1 MVLVTIN
8 SLVKY
13 RLEYIFYSR
22 MEGDVD
28 TVKLNT
34 SLPPV
39 AEQVSKQTESARS
52 PLPKFRNLVRNE
64 VQRVCLSRRLYSL
77 ILRPLSVIFRVRDGL
92 SGEVKQE
99 YPQQSVIKGRQA
111 VAEATSKQANTTPN
125 VGTNQV
131 QEIAVPTVDASNNG
145 GVQVSLVSSG
155 AEVQSNGN
163 EAGVAASTAGVAKG
177 LGNT

>member
-1 MVLVTIN
+1 M
-8 SLVKY
+8 
-13 RLEYIFYSR
+13 
-22 MEGDVD
+22 D

-39 AEQVSKQTESARS
+39 AEQVSKQTESAQSTSQIQETSQKRS
-52 PLPKFRNLVRNE
+52 TAGLFITPVIQFDSE
-64 VQRVCLSRRLYSL
+64 T
-77 ILRPLSVIFRVRDGL
+77 LSVIFRVRDGL

-111 VAEATSKQANTTPN
+111 VAEATAKQANTTPN

-145 GVQVSLVSSG
+145 GVQVSLVSG
-155 AEVQSNGN
+155 EVEVQSNGN
-163 EAGVAASTAGVAKG
+163 EAGVAASAAGVAKG

>member
-1 MVLVTIN
+1 M
-8 SLVKY
+8 
-13 RLEYIFYSR
+13 
-22 MEGDVD
+22 D

-39 AEQVSKQTESARS
+39 AEQVSKRTESARNTAQIQETGQKRS
-52 PLPKFRNLVRNE
+52 TAGLFITPVIQFDSE
-64 VQRVCLSRRLYSL
+64 T
-77 ILRPLSVIFRVRDGL
+77 LSVIFRVRDGL

-111 VAEATSKQANTTPN
+111 VAEATAKQVNSAPN
-125 VGTNQV
+125 VGTSEV
-131 QEIAVPTVDASNNG
+131 QEIAVPTVDAGKNG

>member
-1 MVLVTIN
+1 M
-8 SLVKY
+8 
-13 RLEYIFYSR
+13 
-22 MEGDVD
+22 D

-39 AEQVSKQTESARS
+39 AEQVSKRTESARS
-52 PLPKFRNLVRNE
+52 TAQIGESSQKRSTAGLFITPVIQFDSE
-64 VQRVCLSRRLYSL
+64 T
-77 ILRPLSVIFRVRDGL
+77 LSVIFRVRDGL

-111 VAEATSKQANTTPN
+111 VAEAAAKQADTSPN
-125 VGTNQV
+125 AGTSEV
-131 QEIAVPTVDASNNG
+131 QDIAVPTADTSNSG
-145 GVQVSLVSSG
+145 GVQVSLVSG
-155 AEVQSNGN
+155 EVEVQSNGN

>member
-1 MVLVTIN
+1 M
-8 SLVKY
+8 
-13 RLEYIFYSR
+13 
-22 MEGDVD
+22 D

-39 AEQVSKQTESARS
+39 AEQASKQTESAQSTSQIQETSQKRS
-52 PLPKFRNLVRNE
+52 TAGLFITPVIQFDSE
-64 VQRVCLSRRLYSL
+64 T
-77 ILRPLSVIFRVRDGL
+77 LSVIFRVRDGL

-111 VAEATSKQANTTPN
+111 VAEAAAKQADTSPN
-125 VGTNQV
+125 AGTSEV
-131 QEIAVPTVDASNNG
+131 QDIAVPTADTSNSG
-145 GVQVSLVSSG
+145 GVQVSLVSG
-155 AEVQSNGN
+155 EVEVQSNGN

>member
-1 MVLVTIN
+1 M
-8 SLVKY
+8 
-13 RLEYIFYSR
+13 
-22 MEGDVD
+22 D

-34 SLPPV
+34 GLPPV

-52 PLPKFRNLVRNE
+52 PAQVQESSQKRSTAGLFITPVIKFDSE
-64 VQRVCLSRRLYSL
+64 T
-77 ILRPLSVIFRVRDGL
+77 LSVIFRVRDGL

-111 VAEATSKQANTTPN
+111 VAEATSKQANATPN

-131 QEIAVPTVDASNNG
+131 QEIAVPTLDASNNG
-145 GVQVSLVSSG
+145 GVQVSLVPSG

-163 EAGVAASTAGVAKG
+163 EAGVASSTAGVAKG

>member
-1 MVLVTIN
+1 M
-8 SLVKY
+8 
-13 RLEYIFYSR
+13 
-22 MEGDVD
+22 D

-34 SLPPV
+34 SLSPV
-39 AEQVSKQTESARS
+39 AEQVSKQTVSAQSTSQIQETSQKRS
-52 PLPKFRNLVRNE
+52 TAGLFITPVIQFDSE
-64 VQRVCLSRRLYSL
+64 T
-77 ILRPLSVIFRVRDGL
+77 LSVIFRVRDGL

-111 VAEATSKQANTTPN
+111 VAEATAKQADTTPN
-125 VGTNQV
+125 VGTSGV
-131 QEIAVPTVDASNNG
+131 QDIAVPTVDASNNG

-163 EAGVAASTAGVAKG
+163 EAGIAASTAGVAKG

>member
-1 MVLVTIN
+1 M
-8 SLVKY
+8 
-13 RLEYIFYSR
+13 
-22 MEGDVD
+22 D

-34 SLPPV
+34 SPLPV
-39 AEQVSKQTESARS
+39 AEQASKQTEAVSNKSKIQQTEQKRS
-52 PLPKFRNLVRNE
+52 TAGLFITPVIQFDSE
-64 VQRVCLSRRLYSL
+64 T
-77 ILRPLSVIFRVRDGL
+77 LSVIFRVRDGL

-111 VAEATSKQANTTPN
+111 VAEATAKQADTTPN
-125 VGTNQV
+125 VGTREIQD
-131 QEIAVPTVDASNNG
+131 IAVPTVDASNNG

>member
-1 MVLVTIN
+1 
-8 SLVKY
+8 
-13 RLEYIFYSR
+13 
-22 MEGDVD
+22 VD
-28 TVKLNT
+28 TVKINT
-34 SLPPV
+34 NLPPV

-52 PLPKFRNLVRNE
+52 TSQIQETSQKRSTAGLFITPVIQFDSE
-64 VQRVCLSRRLYSL
+64 T
-77 ILRPLSVIFRVRDGL
+77 LSVIFRVRDGL

-111 VAEATSKQANTTPN
+111 VAEATAKQADTTPN
-125 VGTNQV
+125 VGTSKV
-131 QEIAVPTVDASNNG
+131 QEVAVPTVDASNNG

>member
-1 MVLVTIN
+1 
-8 SLVKY
+8 
-13 RLEYIFYSR
+13 

-39 AEQVSKQTESARS
+39 AEQVSKQTESAQSTSQIQETSQKRS
-52 PLPKFRNLVRNE
+52 TAGLFITPVIQFDSE
-64 VQRVCLSRRLYSL
+64 T
-77 ILRPLSVIFRVRDGL
+77 LSVIFRVRDGL

-111 VAEATSKQANTTPN
+111 VAEAAAKQADTSPN
-125 VGTNQV
+125 AGTSEV
-131 QEIAVPTVDASNNG
+131 QDIAVPTADTSNSG
-145 GVQVSLVSSG
+145 GVQVSLVSG
-155 AEVQSNGN
+155 EVEVQSNGN

>member
-1 MVLVTIN
+1 
-8 SLVKY
+8 
-13 RLEYIFYSR
+13 

-39 AEQVSKQTESARS
+39 SEQVSKKTESAQSTSQIQETSQKRS
-52 PLPKFRNLVRNE
+52 TAGLFITPVIQFDSE
-64 VQRVCLSRRLYSL
+64 T
-77 ILRPLSVIFRVRDGL
+77 LSVIFRVRDGL

-111 VAEATSKQANTTPN
+111 VAEATAKQADTPPN
-125 VGTNQV
+125 AGTSEV
-131 QEIAVPTVDASNNG
+131 QGIAVPTADTTNSG
-145 GVQVSLVSSG
+145 GVQVSLVSG
-155 AEVQSNGN
+155 GVEVQSNGN

>member
-1 MVLVTIN
+1 M
-8 SLVKY
+8 
-13 RLEYIFYSR
+13 
-22 MEGDVD
+22 D

-39 AEQVSKQTESARS
+39 AEQVSKQTESAQRTSQIQETSQKRS
-52 PLPKFRNLVRNE
+52 TAGLFITPVIQFDSE
-64 VQRVCLSRRLYSL
+64 T
-77 ILRPLSVIFRVRDGL
+77 LSVIFRVRDGL

-111 VAEATSKQANTTPN
+111 VAEAAAKQADTSPN
-125 VGTNQV
+125 AGTSEV
-131 QEIAVPTVDASNNG
+131 QDIAVPTADTSNSG
-145 GVQVSLVSSG
+145 GVQVSLVSG
-155 AEVQSNGN
+155 EVEVQSNGN

>member
-1 MVLVTIN
+1 M
-8 SLVKY
+8 
-13 RLEYIFYSR
+13 
-22 MEGDVD
+22 D

-34 SLPPV
+34 SRPPV
-39 AEQVSKQTESARS
+39 AEQVSRQPESAQSTAQVQETSQKRS
-52 PLPKFRNLVRNE
+52 TAGLFITPVIQFDSE
-64 VQRVCLSRRLYSL
+64 T
-77 ILRPLSVIFRVRDGL
+77 LSVIFRVRDGL

-111 VAEATSKQANTTPN
+111 VAEATAKQADTTPN
-125 VGTNQV
+125 VGTSGV

>member
-1 MVLVTIN
+1 
-8 SLVKY
+8 
-13 RLEYIFYSR
+13 
-22 MEGDVD
+22 VD

-34 SLPPV
+34 SRPPV
-39 AEQVSKQTESARS
+39 AEQVSRQPESAQSTAQVQETSQKRS
-52 PLPKFRNLVRNE
+52 TAGLFITPVIQFDSE
-64 VQRVCLSRRLYSL
+64 T
-77 ILRPLSVIFRVRDGL
+77 LSVIFRVRDGL

-111 VAEATSKQANTTPN
+111 VAEATAKQADTTPN
-125 VGTNQV
+125 VGTREIQD
-131 QEIAVPTVDASNNG
+131 IAVPTVDASNNG

>member
-1 MVLVTIN
+1 
-8 SLVKY
+8 
-13 RLEYIFYSR
+13 

-34 SLPPV
+34 GLPPV

-52 PLPKFRNLVRNE
+52 PAQ
-64 VQRVCLSRRLYSL
+64 VQESSQKRSTAGLFITPVIQFDSET
-77 ILRPLSVIFRVRDGL
+77 LSVIFRVRDGL

-111 VAEATSKQANTTPN
+111 VADATSKQTNTTPN
-125 VGTNQV
+125 AGTSQV
-131 QEIAVPTVDASNNG
+131 EEIAVPTVDASNNG

-163 EAGVAASTAGVAKG
+163 EAGVASSTAGVAKG

>member
-1 MVLVTIN
+1 M
-8 SLVKY
+8 
-13 RLEYIFYSR
+13 
-22 MEGDVD
+22 D

-39 AEQVSKQTESARS
+39 AEQVSKQTESAQSTSQIQETSQKRS
-52 PLPKFRNLVRNE
+52 TAGLFITPVIQFDSE
-64 VQRVCLSRRLYSL
+64 T
-77 ILRPLSVIFRVRDGL
+77 LSVIFRVRDGL

-111 VAEATSKQANTTPN
+111 VAEATSKQADTSPN
-125 VGTNQV
+125 VGTSQV

-177 LGNT
+177 LGNA

>member
-1 MVLVTIN
+1 
-8 SLVKY
+8 
-13 RLEYIFYSR
+13 

-39 AEQVSKQTESARS
+39 AEQVSKQTESAQSTSQIQETSQKRS
-52 PLPKFRNLVRNE
+52 TAGLFITPVIQFDSE
-64 VQRVCLSRRLYSL
+64 T
-77 ILRPLSVIFRVRDGL
+77 LSVIFRVRDGL

-111 VAEATSKQANTTPN
+111 VAEATSKQADTSPN
-125 VGTNQV
+125 VGTSQV

-177 LGNT
+177 LGNA

>member
-1 MVLVTIN
+1 M
-8 SLVKY
+8 
-13 RLEYIFYSR
+13 
-22 MEGDVD
+22 D

-39 AEQVSKQTESARS
+39 AEQVSKKTESAQSTSQIQETSQKRS
-52 PLPKFRNLVRNE
+52 TAGLFITPVIQFDSE
-64 VQRVCLSRRLYSL
+64 T
-77 ILRPLSVIFRVRDGL
+77 LSVIFRVRDGL

-111 VAEATSKQANTTPN
+111 VAEATAKQADTPPN
-125 VGTNQV
+125 AGTSEV
-131 QEIAVPTVDASNNG
+131 QDIAVPTADTTNSG
-145 GVQVSLVSSG
+145 GVQVSLVSG
-155 AEVQSNGN
+155 GVEVQSNGN

>member
-1 MVLVTIN
+1 M
-8 SLVKY
+8 
-13 RLEYIFYSR
+13 
-22 MEGDVD
+22 D

-39 AEQVSKQTESARS
+39 AEQVSKQTESAQSPAQIQETSQKRS
-52 PLPKFRNLVRNE
+52 TAGLFITPVIQFDSE
-64 VQRVCLSRRLYSL
+64 T
-77 ILRPLSVIFRVRDGL
+77 LSVIFRVRDGL

-111 VAEATSKQANTTPN
+111 VAEATSKQADTSPN
-125 VGTNQV
+125 VGTSQV
-131 QEIAVPTVDASNNG
+131 QDIAVPTVDASNNG

>member
-1 MVLVTIN
+1 M
-8 SLVKY
+8 
-13 RLEYIFYSR
+13 
-22 MEGDVD
+22 D

-39 AEQVSKQTESARS
+39 AEQVSKQTESVQSTSQIQETSQKRS
-52 PLPKFRNLVRNE
+52 TAGLFITPVIQFDSE
-64 VQRVCLSRRLYSL
+64 T
-77 ILRPLSVIFRVRDGL
+77 LSVIFRVRDGL

-131 QEIAVPTVDASNNG
+131 QEIAVPTVDASNNCLLYT
-145 GVQVSLVSSG
+145 SPSPRDATLSRMPSS
-155 AEVQSNGN
+155 A
-163 EAGVAASTAGVAKG
+163 
-177 LGNT
+177 

>member
-1 MVLVTIN
+1 
-8 SLVKY
+8 
-13 RLEYIFYSR
+13 

-34 SLPPV
+34 GLPPV

-52 PLPKFRNLVRNE
+52 PAQ
-64 VQRVCLSRRLYSL
+64 VQESSQKRSTAGLFITPVIQFDSET
-77 ILRPLSVIFRVRDGL
+77 LSVIFRVRDGL

-145 GVQVSLVSSG
+145 GVQVSVVSSG

-163 EAGVAASTAGVAKG
+163 EAGVASSTAGVAKG